1 MDFKLWIPN
10 IVPIPH
16 THLLSLMLSPI
27 PVSGSHDRTIKIWDI
42 NKHVCVR
49 TLFAG
54 SSCNDLVTRQGHE
67 ADIIS
72 GHFDKTIRFFD
83 LRLVV
88 L

>member
-1 MDFKLWIPN
+1 MRTFENSSTAPAHSLF
-10 IVPIPH
+10 V
-16 THLLSLMLSPI
+16 LLAS
-27 PVSGSHDRTIKIWDI
+27 VSGSHDRTIKIWDI
-42 NKHVCVR
+42 NKHVCIR

-83 LRLVV
+83 LR
-88 L
+88 